1 MVAEGEE
8 GWGGKDPEF
17 GTRAANCHTGWQ
29 TRPPVEH
36 RERRVRAPE
45 PFCCTAEIS
54 TAL

>member
-29 TRPPVEH
+29 TRPPV
-36 RERRVRAPE
+36 RAPE